1 MVGLIGD
8 GVAVELAVLGVIGHA
23 SRQALGIALNE
34 RNRRFQLMRH
44 VDDKLLPHI
53 VDTLLLLDLLRQLII
68 GLLQLTDRLLQIRRQ
83 TVERLSQLV
92 NLIAV
97 LLAGVLHREIQ
108 LTHSVGQSRHL
119 NKRAR
124 KLTRDNIAAPQTN
137 QQRTAAGNQ
146 QKHQIQRRIL
156 FDIRIGH
163 ICDQIFTVFRI
174 QHADQTQILVII
186 AQTDRHKAVF
196 VFTQIYPVT
205 ILDHGRQHRKAAEL
219 LLHVPKIKPYVAL
232 LHGRRGHHIAV
243 IGHHRQTNGTAA
255 LIAVQQR
262 GNIRGITR
270 VAGAD
275 AAVGITQLAS
285 ACHHIVILIKKHVE
299 QHQNTDKHQRDNAD
313 RGKKLKPD

>member
-1 MVGLIGD
+1 MQINILVERLLCTQLQPRQTEQLHDQLVHVVGLIGD

-23 SRQALGIALNE
+23 SRQALGIALNK
-34 RNRRFQLMRH
+34 RDRRFQLMRH
-44 VDDKLLPHI
+44 VHDELLPHI
-53 VDTLLLLDLLRQLII
+53 VDALLLLDLLCQLIV

-83 TVERLSQLV
+83 AVERLSQLV

-97 LLAGVLHREIQ
+97 PLAGVLHREIQ
-108 LTHSVGQSRHL
+108 LTHPVGQSRHL

-174 QHADQTQILVII
+174 QHTDQTQILVII

-232 LHGRRGHHIAV
+232 LHGRRGNHIAV

-262 GNIRGITR
+262 GNI
-270 VAGAD
+270 
-275 AAVGITQLAS
+275 
-285 ACHHIVILIKKHVE
+285 
-299 QHQNTDKHQRDNAD
+299 
-313 RGKKLKPD
+313 